1 MVWAEGRH
9 LAQFWLVQKE
19 YETDENKA
27 TEESY
32 YLGTG
37 KFKTCPCVAWKEQSL
52 LYSYKQWKTT
62 ISQKKKKKESESKK
76 VYNISESFFYS
87 KNWFIQFH
95 NIVYHQCKAENEYKR
110 SRP

>member
-62 ISQKKKKKESESKK
+62 ISQKKKKKGKWKQES
-76 VYNISESFFYS
+76 I
-87 KNWFIQFH
+87 
-95 NIVYHQCKAENEYKR
+95 
-110 SRP
+110 